1 MQSAVTLYGTLLS
14 EFDGFN
20 VDPNIS
26 LLNDNL
32 KSPEMYFVAGY
43 IIVISKLEA
52 LQSTQTLHPNT
63 VCSLLLFLYYMFR
76 PFIRP
81 SPCRK

>member
-1 MQSAVTLYGTLLS
+1 VQSAVTLYGTLLS

-32 KSPEMYFVAGY
+32 KSPEIYFVAGY
-43 IIVISKLEA
+43 TRIFAVSKSVA
-52 LQSTQTLHPNT
+52 QTLHPNT
-63 VCSLLLFLYYMFR
+63 ICSLLLFLYYMFR

-81 SPCRK
+81 SSCRK